1 MKREKEPIAEKIEG
15 QATEKFLTPP
25 LILIFITIFIDLIG
39 FGMVIPI
46 LPFYS
51 KVEPFMASPFEI
63 GLLVSIFSW
72 MQVFFTPVFG
82 ALSDRF
88 GRKPLLVLSL
98 VGSAFGY
105 LVVGLAGSLL
115 MVFAGRA
122 IGGIAGGSISTA
134 QAYVAD
140 VTTRENRA
148 KGMGLF
154 GAAFGLGF
162 ILGPALAGILS
173 KWGISTPF
181 YFAAV
186 LSIANAVAVFLI
198 LPESLEPE
206 LRRKVEA
213 DTERKGRL
221 AEMVEVLEGK
231 DFRVVAIVYF
241 LLISAFSIMTYAYVL
256 GTEFAFGYGAEE
268 NGYLFFFVGLISIV
282 MQGFVFG
289 RMAKSFGEAPLAVVG
304 CIILTIGLLAIPFS
318 TPAFGGLAGLLF
330 VSALLASGNAFAT
343 PALSTMGSKIAAA
356 HVQGRAMGVLQS
368 LASLARAIGPTIGG
382 VLLSNQASQIDRSTV
397 FRTYWVAAGIMFVAF
412 LVAAYAAR
420 HLRGKV

>member
-1 MKREKEPIAEKIEG
+1 MEPTAEKIEG
-15 QATEKFLTPP
+15 QTTDKFLTPP
-25 LILIFITIFIDLIG
+25 LILIFVTIFIDLIG

-51 KVEPFMASPFEI
+51 QVEPFMATPFEI

-88 GRKPLLVLSL
+88 GRKPLIFISL
-98 VGSAFGY
+98 VGSAAGY
-105 LVVGLAGSLL
+105 LVVGLAGSLM
-115 MVFAGRA
+115 MVFIGRA

-173 KWGISTPF
+173 KWGIAMPF
-181 YFAAV
+181 YFAAA
-186 LSIANAVAVFLI
+186 LSIANAIAVLLI
-198 LPESLEPE
+198 LPESLKPE

-213 DTERKGRL
+213 DIERKGRL

-231 DFRVVAIVYF
+231 DFRLVAIVYF

-256 GTEFAFGYGAEE
+256 FTEHTFGYSAEQ
-268 NGYLFFFVGLISIV
+268 NGYLFAFVGLISIV

-289 RMAKSFGEAPLAVVG
+289 RLAKTFGESPLAVAG
-304 CIILTIGLLAIPFS
+304 CLILTMGLFAIPFAG
-318 TPAFGGLAGLLF
+318 PAFGGLAGLLF
-330 VSALLASGNAFAT
+330 VSALLAGGNAFAT
-343 PALSTMGSKIAAA
+343 PALSTMGSKLAAA

-368 LASLARAIGPTIGG
+368 LASLGRAIGPTVGG
-382 VLLSNQASQIDRSTV
+382 VLLNNQMDKVDRFTA
-397 FRTYWVAAGIMFVAF
+397 FRTFWVASGIMFVAF
-412 LVAAYAAR
+412 LVAAYAVR